1 MPQACERAW
10 KLWKFR
16 LPIIERSLFLLV
28 KAVFIPR
35 LQTGTVTWTPL
46 FKRRMDMTSPRR
58 HAPALRKTIKDSSF
72 QIHGHQMK
80 VSYVHKRVL
89 VRLSPV
95 AMVCW
100 PVSDWD
106 KATSKLQQLDG
117 FPGFSK
123 TLPVGASWSFLS
135 RNLWSQ
141 AICPYRFSIS
151 GSFPLWKIQQI
162 ILVGGIPTPL
172 KNMSSSVG
180 MMKFPIYGKIKNVP
194 NHQPAMVTWTSSVN
208 SGRCLCKFLMLQQ
221 QIEDHFWSMHPM
233 TTGCWLSW
241 FQRSKMSQLYLA

>member
-1 MPQACERAW
+1 
-10 KLWKFR
+10 
-16 LPIIERSLFLLV
+16 
-28 KAVFIPR
+28 
-35 LQTGTVTWTPL
+35 
-46 FKRRMDMTSPRR
+46 MTSPRR

-89 VRLSPV
+89 VRWSPV

-123 TLPVGASWSFLS
+123 MLPVGASWSFLS

-151 GSFPLWKIQQI
+151 GSPFEKYNKSSW
-162 ILVGGIPTPL
+162 LVVSTPL

-180 MMKFPIYGKIKNVP
+180 MMKFRLNGKIIQMFQTTNK
-194 NHQPAMVTWTSSVN
+194 SS
-208 SGRCLCKFLMLQQ
+208 KQ
-221 QIEDHFWSMHPM
+221 
-233 TTGCWLSW
+233 
-241 FQRSKMSQLYLA
+241 